1 MNAERLLA
9 IYDRVADAPD
19 AVNQLRRFVLDL
31 AVRGKLVE
39 QDPNDEPGSELLK
52 RIEVQSSRLLKEGKI
67 RMSKALPNVGADE
80 KFMALPEGW
89 VWTRLGIIGDWGS
102 GSTPSRG
109 NTKNYGGKVTWL
121 KSGELNDHLLPKGS
135 EETITPYALTAGTFR
150 KNQSGDVLIAMY
162 GATIGKL
169 AILAEPAVTN
179 QAVCGCTPFKGVF
192 NRFLF
197 LFLLSQRTK
206 LRSSSEGGAQPNISK
221 TKIVRTPFPLA
232 PLREQCRIVEKVDEL
247 MALCDQLERTRNE
260 REQTRDRL
268 TKSSY
273 ARLTT
278 SDTDETF
285 QVSAR
290 FVANALPALTAR
302 ADQIKQ
308 LRQTILDLAV
318 RGKLVEQDPADEPA
332 AELLKRIAAE
342 KALLKQETCDSRIK
356 PAADPANE
364 GYPGPLPDTWKVQSF
379 ENLFLFIDYRGR
391 TPPKTGRGIP
401 LITAKNIRFGNL
413 NREPREFIAQET
425 FETWMTRGFP
435 QLGDLFF
442 TTEAPLANVCLNDI
456 QEPFALAQRVIC
468 LQPYGEIS
476 TRYIMFAIMSDVMQT
491 LIGEHSTGLTAKGI
505 KAAKLK
511 PLPIPLPP
519 LAEQHR
525 IVVRVDELMALCD
538 RLETSLAVSD
548 ATRARLLESLLHE
561 ALTPVAAVDDLAH
574 ASPASIP
581 PVNAEVAAEPL
592 SSA

>member
-9 IYDRVADAPD
+9 TYDRVADAPD
-19 AVNQLRRFVLDL
+19 AVPSLRRFVLDL

-39 QDPNDEPGSELLK
+39 QDPNDEPASELLK
-52 RIEVQSSRLLKEGKI
+52 RIEEEKI
-67 RMSKALPNVGADE
+67 RLVKARMARKGKKPPPAEDSPTQLPNAWCWTEIAEVGWISPRNDFPDDHIASFVPMRLIPTEYVTFKSHEMRQWGDI
-80 KFMALPEGW
+80 KKGYTHFAEGD
-89 VWTRLGIIGDWGS
+89 VGLAKITPCFENGKSVVFRNLAGGIGS
-102 GSTPSRG
+102 GTTELHVVRPIFVDAD
-109 NTKNYGGKVTWL
+109 YIVIFL
-121 KSGELNDHLLPKGS
+121 KSPLFIENGILRMTG
-135 EETITPYALTAGTFR
+135 TAGQKRVSLEYFA
-150 KNQSGDVLIAMY
+150 NS
-162 GATIGKL
+162 
-169 AILAEPAVTN
+169 
-179 QAVCGCTPFKGVF
+179 
-192 NRFLF
+192 
-197 LFLLSQRTK
+197 
-206 LRSSSEGGAQPNISK
+206 
-221 TKIVRTPFPLA
+221 PFPLP
-232 PLREQCRIVEKVDEL
+232 PLTEQRRIVSKVDEL

-290 FVANALPALTAR
+290 FVANAFPALTAR

-318 RGKLVEQDPADEPA
+318 RGKLVEQDPVDEPA

-519 LAEQHR
+519 LAEQYR